1 MVADG
6 SNDNDNATP
15 QGPRRFLMPALKIAV
30 TLLGLYLVLSQI
42 SPEAILTAITQSN
55 PLWLAAGAGLM
66 ILSLFVR
73 AYRWQIV
80 LKGVGATIRYARLV
94 ELYFVGSFFNAFLP
108 SGIGGDVVRAAEAA
122 RDVDANVAAGTVVI
136 DRLTGLMALFA
147 MALAVLPF
155 RPPDFPSQLLIIII
169 IVSLGGLL
177 AGLLLVDGRF
187 VEHLLS
193 WAGRWF
199 PGPLPARIAHAVA
212 PIGQCSTS
220 ALLTALA
227 ISVVFNLMQIGW
239 WYAMGRALSIQLSYS
254 YYMLV
259 VPIMSL
265 ALLVPSIGG
274 LGVRESLAPFL
285 FAGGGVP
292 PEQAVA
298 LSLLVFGLERLAS
311 LVGAPI
317 YLISTVRAARN
328 NKAENDAIK
337 RPAP

>member
-1 MVADG
+1 MAAADPHKDG
-6 SNDNDNATP
+6 EP
-15 QGPRRFLMPALKIAV
+15 QGGPRRFLMPALKIAV

-42 SPEAILTAITQSN
+42 SPQAIIAAITRSD

-66 ILSLFVR
+66 IASLFVR

-80 LKGVGATIRYARLV
+80 LAGVGARIGYSRLA

-108 SGIGGDVVRAAEAA
+108 SGLGGDIVRAAEAA

-155 RPPDFPSQLLIIII
+155 RPPQFPPELLTA
-169 IVSLGGLL
+169 IVILSIAGLAGGLL
-177 AGLLLVDGRF
+177 LLDGRL

-193 WAGRWF
+193 WAGDLL
-199 PGPLPARIAHAVA
+199 PGSLPERMARAVA
-212 PIGQCSTS
+212 PIGQCAPR
-220 ALLTALA
+220 ALLTAFV
-227 ISVVFNLMQIGW
+227 ISVVFNLMQVGW
-239 WYAMGRALSIQLSYS
+239 WYAMGRALGIDLHYS
-254 YYMLV
+254 YYVLV

-274 LGVRESLAPFL
+274 LGVRESLAPAL

-292 PEQAVA
+292 AEQAVA

-311 LVGAPI
+311 LAGAPV
-317 YLISTVRAARN
+317 YLISAVRSARTERASPDTIE
-328 NKAENDAIK
+328 K
-337 RPAP
+337 PAP